1 MRFLICLLLAAWLIP
16 VHQILGQQREAD
28 AALSASPA
36 SSAGKFWG
44 VNTEL
49 GSATVD
55 VDQLNTYFAPY
66 TAVSLPR
73 EGVSQTLQLMLSDKV
88 FGYGSAYY
96 QQALTFPQGDRS
108 TPSLSL
114 HQHTVG
120 FELHKVLVNKR
131 IKVVLPSAGI
141 GYRFANVTYSP
152 EQPAALPLDSLFQH
166 AGSFTLRNHS
176 MTVSAGAGLYYV
188 VRGFKAARIRQLD
201 LGLAGSYI
209 YTLRPGDW
217 SLFGTGTTVLVPPT
231 RLNYYTVRFSATL
244 LLNW

>member
-1 MRFLICLLLAAWLIP
+1 MRVLVPLLLATWFVP
-16 VHQILGQQREAD
+16 VAKVLGQRREAD
-28 AALSASPA
+28 TATSTTEAR
-36 SSAGKFWG
+36 SSGKFWG

-49 GSATVD
+49 GSATLD
-55 VDQLNTYFAPY
+55 VDKLNTYFAPY
-66 TAVSLPR
+66 TGASISR
-73 EGVSQTLQLMLSDKV
+73 EGISQTLQVMISDKR

-96 QQALTFPQGDRS
+96 QQAITFPEEDRLR
-108 TPSLSL
+108 PSLSL

-120 FELHKVLVNKR
+120 FELHKVLVDKR

-152 EQPAALPLDSLFQH
+152 EQPASLPLDSLFQH
-166 AGSFTLRNHS
+166 SGAFTLRNQS
-176 MTVSAGAGLYYV
+176 MTASAGAGVYYV
-188 VRGFKAARIRQLD
+188 VRGFKAASIRQLD

-231 RLNYYTVRFSATL
+231 RINYYTVRFSATL